1 MNKLIPKYLIDSN
14 DDWQEQLRRNYYPKL
29 HKYLKPFGGYAT
41 GHVGEKQYIGKFNE
55 DEDAIEAELDDR
67 GRRNPI
73 ACLKSLSD
81 GRVSEGSWVILHE
94 DCPDLVEE
102 GMQIHMTLFVRA
114 DGKSGRE
121 IYAHYED
128 DWRSAPIAHLRESN
142 FQVEKG
148 AKLGTEYVN
157 EYTNLVLQ

>member
-1 MNKLIPKYLIDSN
+1 MIPNFLINAD
-14 DDWQEQLRRNYYPKL
+14 DDWQEQLRRKYYPKI
-29 HKYLKPFGGYAT
+29 HPHLKKVGGYSL
-41 GHVGEKQYIGKFNE
+41 GHVGEKQYIGKFDE
-55 DEDAIEAELDDR
+55 DEDAIEDELDDR

-81 GRVSEGSWVILHE
+81 GRISEGSWVILHE

-102 GMQIHMTLFVRA
+102 RMQIHMTLFQRA

-128 DWRSAPIAHLRESN
+128 DWRTSPIAHLREAN
-142 FQVEKG
+142 FEVETG
-148 AKLGTEYVN
+148 AMLGTEYIN
-157 EYTNLVLQ
+157 EYTQLVLL